1 MRWIHFLAP
10 CVIAGTTRN
19 PTKAYCSP
27 PQIRDPRCF
36 QVIMKELFTVY
47 HNFAD
52 ECLKFNGE
60 QHRIYYYPTN
70 ATLRKNY
77 G

>member
-1 MRWIHFLAP
+1 
-10 CVIAGTTRN
+10 
-19 PTKAYCSP
+19 
-27 PQIRDPRCF
+27 
-36 QVIMKELFTVY
+36 MKELFTVY